1 MLNGYT
7 VGSENTSDAELMDG
21 PPFSLSLSAQR
32 ISNCLSC
39 KSADQLLFSS
49 FPAEEQESD
58 TAILRSRTSLEHVP
72 DFLRSSEEQILGS
85 CVVVLS
91 LLTHGVQKSGGDSLV
106 TANVTVLCLTLQ
118 RSVQHNIALKQ
129 LNSIYNW
136 TPINL
141 W

>member
-1 MLNGYT
+1 M
-7 VGSENTSDAELMDG
+7 
-21 PPFSLSLSAQR
+21 
-32 ISNCLSC
+32 
-39 KSADQLLFSS
+39 
-49 FPAEEQESD
+49 
-58 TAILRSRTSLEHVP
+58 EHVP

-141 W
+141 L

>member
-1 MLNGYT
+1 M
-7 VGSENTSDAELMDG
+7 AELSALRIQVTLSSLMA
-21 PPFSLSLSAQR
+21 PFSLSLSAQR

-39 KSADQLLFSS
+39 KSADQLLLSS

-91 LLTHGVQKSGGDSLV
+91 LLTHGVQMSGADSHV
-106 TANVTVLCLTLQ
+106 TSNVTVLYC
-118 RSVQHNIALKQ
+118 A
-129 LNSIYNW
+129 
-136 TPINL
+136 
-141 W
+141 

>member
-1 MLNGYT
+1 MAGNTFKTAYVKTNAYT
-7 VGSENTSDAELMDG
+7 SVCWMAKLLLALRIQVTLSSWLAPLL
-21 PPFSLSLSAQR
+21 SLSLSAQR

-91 LLTHGVQKSGGDSLV
+91 LLTHGVQKSGADSHV
-106 TANVTVLCLTLQ
+106 TSNVTVLYC
-118 RSVQHNIALKQ
+118 A
-129 LNSIYNW
+129 
-136 TPINL
+136 
-141 W
+141 